1 MLLHAYINT
10 YLCADWLDHKIMLNQ
25 LEISTHRW
33 AEAQPLS
40 NRPFSHSSLSNDNI
54 HAVVV
59 FKKQGEPGD
68 MVNTTLFRRKCVYT

>member
-1 MLLHAYINT
+1 MFLHAYINT
-10 YLCADWLDHKIMLNQ
+10 YLCAGWLDHKIMLNQ

-40 NRPFSHSSLSNDNI
+40 NRPFSHSSLSNENI

-59 FKKQGEPGD
+59 FK
-68 MVNTTLFRRKCVYT
+68 VIW